1 VRTVVFGSLSF
12 HLELSAADEDGEVA
26 SWVPKIK
33 RSEAPAEE
41 EKQKSTTKVGI
52 KVRKSESLGRP
63 FKELFDE
70 HLNGVATVK
79 LVNKRKRC
87 ATVDISSTAI
97 NVRPAFETGRR
108 AKMCFI

>member
-1 VRTVVFGSLSF
+1 MRTVVFGSLSF

-70 HLNGVATVK
+70 HLNGGVATVK

-87 ATVDISSTAI
+87 ATIDIGSATI
-97 NVRPAFETGRR
+97 NVPIDHLEPV
-108 AKMCFI
+108 